1 MNGSTKFWIVFLSST
16 YIWITI
22 FTFTNVSENTLFI
35 EILWGSYT
43 ILGLVFGI
51 PTLIY
56 LYFDDF
62 NDWLDR
68 IFK

>member
-1 MNGSTKFWIVFLSST
+1 MNGSTKFWIVFLSFT
-16 YIWITI
+16 YLWITI